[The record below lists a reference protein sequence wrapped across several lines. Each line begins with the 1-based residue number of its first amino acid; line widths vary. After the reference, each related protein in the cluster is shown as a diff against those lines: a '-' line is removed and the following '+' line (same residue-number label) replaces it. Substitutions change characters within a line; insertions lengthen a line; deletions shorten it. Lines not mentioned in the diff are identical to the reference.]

1 MAPEPL
7 VPDSK
12 MELVLEGMAPKVASE
27 KTVQDVQAIFKERT
41 RCKERLRKPYCKVQK
56 LTSCIGVLHVSCVK
70 SRVAAESILMPN
82 LTSLIA

>member
-1 MAPEPL
+1 MQLAIASAPESIAL
-7 VPDSK
+7 KK
-12 MELVLEGMAPKVASE
+12 MTAEVASE

-56 LTSCIGVLHVSCVK
+56 LTSCIGVLHISCVK
-70 SRVAAESILMPN
+70 SRVAAESIFMPN